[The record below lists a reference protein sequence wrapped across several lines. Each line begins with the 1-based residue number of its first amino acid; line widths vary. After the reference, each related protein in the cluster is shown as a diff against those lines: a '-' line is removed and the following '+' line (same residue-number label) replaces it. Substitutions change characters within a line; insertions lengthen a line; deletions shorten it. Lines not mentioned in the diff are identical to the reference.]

1 MLTDR
6 QLEIIE
12 ASMGIIAE
20 LGIQGLTIKNISR
33 KILISEPAIY
43 RHFNS
48 KIEILVAILDYYKSL
63 AQNIHGKI
71 LYSEANAIDQIKLM
85 FKAQLDIFVKKPILL
100 SVIFAEE
107 IFQNEK
113 VLADR
118 VYSVM
123 KINEEIL
130 SALLLKGQAKG
141 NIRKDM
147 SDKSMTFIFMGAIR
161 LIVTQWRLS
170 GFSFD
175 LIKEGEVLLND
186 IEKLLTNQAQTIL
199 KNSNNTK

>member
-20 LGIQGLTIKNISR
+20 LGIQGLTIKNISK

-107 IFQNEK
+107 IFQNEQ

-130 SALLLKGQAKG
+130 STLLLKGQAKG

-147 SDKSMTFIFMGAIR
+147 SDKSMTLIFMGAIR

-175 LIKEGEVLLND
+175 LLKEGEVLLND
-186 IEKLLTNQAQTIL
+186 IEKLLTNQAQTV
-199 KNSNNTK
+199 

>member
-1 MLTDR
+1 MFTDR

-12 ASMGIIAE
+12 ASMGIVAE
-20 LGIQGLTIKNISR
+20 LGIQGLTIKNISK

-71 LYSEANAIDQIKLM
+71 LYSDANAIDQIKLL

-147 SDKSMTFIFMGAIR
+147 SDKSMTLIFMGAIR

-186 IEKLLTNQAQTIL
+186 IEKLLTKKAQIV
-199 KNSNNTK
+199 

>member
-1 MLTDR
+1 VNINYGIYVYRSSVGNT
-6 QLEIIE
+6 
-12 ASMGIIAE
+12 MGIVAE

-48 KIEILVAILDYYKSL
+48 KIDILVAILDYYKSL

-71 LYSEANAIDQIKLM
+71 LYSDANPIDQIKLL

-118 VYSVM
+118 VYSLM

-147 SDKSMTFIFMGAIR
+147 SDKSMTLIFMGAIR

-186 IEKLLTNQAQTIL
+186 IEKLLTNQAQTV
-199 KNSNNTK
+199 

>member
-1 MLTDR
+1 MFTDR

-12 ASMGIIAE
+12 ASMGIVAE
-20 LGIQGLTIKNISR
+20 LGIQGLTIKNISK

-71 LYSEANAIDQIKLM
+71 LYSDANAIDQIKLL

-130 SALLLKGQAKG
+130 SALLLKGQTKG

-147 SDKSMTFIFMGAIR
+147 SDKSMTLIFMGAIR

-186 IEKLLTNQAQTIL
+186 IEKLLTNQAQIV
-199 KNSNNTK
+199 

>member
-20 LGIQGLTIKNISR
+20 LGIQGLTIKNISK

-107 IFQNEK
+107 IFQNEQ

-130 SALLLKGQAKG
+130 STLLLKGQAKG

-147 SDKSMTFIFMGAIR
+147 SDKSMTIIFMGAIR

-186 IEKLLTNQAQTIL
+186 IEKLLTNQTQTV
-199 KNSNNTK
+199 

>member
-1 MLTDR
+1 L
-6 QLEIIE
+6 
-12 ASMGIIAE
+12 
-20 LGIQGLTIKNISR
+20 
-33 KILISEPAIY
+33 
-43 RHFNS
+43 
-48 KIEILVAILDYYKSL
+48 
-63 AQNIHGKI
+63 
-71 LYSEANAIDQIKLM
+71 

-118 VYSVM
+118 VYSLM

-147 SDKSMTFIFMGAIR
+147 SDKSMTLIFMGAIR

-186 IEKLLTNQAQTIL
+186 IEKLLTNQAQTV
-199 KNSNNTK
+199 